1 MSGHKDNGEVYPDHA
16 FNRKRRPMIPMNGGI
31 SGGGIGAAMA
41 QGIGAVT
48 WASTREH
55 KADSDGLIPSDHIV
69 RAMGDALEARGAK
82 RI

>member
-1 MSGHKDNGEVYPDHA
+1 MSGHTDNGEVAKDKA
-16 FNRKRRPMIPMNGGI
+16 FHTGRRPMIPMR
-31 SGGGIGAAMA
+31 SSGIGAAMA

-48 WASTREH
+48 WASTRQP